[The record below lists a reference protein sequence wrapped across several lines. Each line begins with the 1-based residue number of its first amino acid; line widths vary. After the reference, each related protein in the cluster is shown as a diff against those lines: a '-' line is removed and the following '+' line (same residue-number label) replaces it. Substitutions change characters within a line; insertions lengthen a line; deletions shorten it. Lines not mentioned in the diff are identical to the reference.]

1 MFKAIQNIKYPL
13 LITLTIQILGLIHFA
28 INKVQNI
35 LPEGNNE
42 YLDTIYHNRTSI
54 EILSI
59 TISSIM
65 ILSIFFRKENKYL
78 LTFICVVIGI
88 FVWAGQVWWLVF
100 LYPLLV
106 CLKSESERNYGIEK
120 NITTKIT
127 VLELYPL
134 STLAIAVFF
143 SGFFLMTIQ
152 IPFPHVSLKHYFYI
166 QSLSSVLIMTG
177 LLFLLPFF
185 CGFHFLL
192 NKIVKNR
199 NIFEGLF
206 LFLLLLI
213 LFVFFYLY
221 FAKTFASFII
231 QLKLNSVPF
240 MVSGIL
246 CNILLLIIGRIQH
259 SVSFISQLNSLHK
272 SLTHSKFWIK
282 APIIIFFLRELYGWL
297 YQSGQNLLIEFIY
310 DVLNVIFPFFC
321 FWLVLGII
329 VKFTERIGNPIFYKL
344 IATILIILAIVPGV
358 FFYNKDWTIN
368 LELNRLSSRFYT
380 NISRNILS
388 SIGLDLER
396 VTSVKIKNLQKSINE
411 LSLES
416 RPDLRDVFKNF
427 SKNDPNTKAK
437 DHYLNPPNIFVILS
451 DSTYARRL
459 SVYGHSKN
467 TSPVLEKFAKEAVI
481 FKNFYSTSS
490 ATFQGVASL
499 FTGKYVGN
507 YPTLSSETRDT
518 LCLSF
523 KKRNYKFLVSTVI
536 KTVTFSDHE
545 SHCHQESAL
554 SYHGTKDSD
563 WERIKETIEESPD
576 RPIFVYFHL
585 LGGHDPWELPED
597 ELIFGKEVKDIYD
610 AHLFKADREFGDILE
625 KIKELG
631 LYEDSIIIFTSDHGV
646 GLDKHRGGHASY
658 SRTYNVNL
666 QIPFLIKL
674 PGVSALEVSNIYSLI
689 DVRPSLE
696 ELLGIEHDEV
706 LHGISFVD
714 ELKSKQRYKDRC
726 IFAIATFQEFFSM
739 QCSTGI
745 KIIYQRDYEFIDIFN
760 SFNDP
765 WELTSLVNE
774 YNEENFEILAR
785 PFVKFMVYG
794 KDTYALTPAGIR

>member
-78 LTFICVVIGI
+78 LTFICVVMGI
-88 FVWAGQVWWLVF
+88 FTWAGQVWWLVF

-213 LFVFFYLY
+213 LFAFFYLY

-282 APIIIFFLRELYGWL
+282 APIIIFFFRELYGWL

-329 VKFTERIGNPIFYKL
+329 VKFTERIGNPVFYKL

-563 WERIKETIEESPD
+563 WEKIKETIEESPD

-658 SRTYNVNL
+658 SRTYNVNI

-785 PFVKFMVYG
+785 PFVKFMAYG

>member
-65 ILSIFFRKENKYL
+65 ILSIFFRTENKYL
-78 LTFICVVIGI
+78 LTFICVVMGI
-88 FVWAGQVWWLVF
+88 FVCAGQVWWLVF
-100 LYPLLV
+100 LYPILV

-120 NITTKIT
+120 NIITKIT

-177 LLFLLPFF
+177 LLFLFPFF

-213 LFVFFYLY
+213 LFAFFYLY
-221 FAKTFASFII
+221 FARTFASFII

-282 APIIIFFLRELYGWL
+282 APIIIFFFRELYGWL

-310 DVLNVIFPFFC
+310 DILNVIFPFFC

-329 VKFTERIGNPIFYKL
+329 VKFTERIGNPVFYKL

-481 FKNFYSTSS
+481 FKKFYSTSS

-499 FTGKYVGN
+499 FTGKYIGN

-563 WERIKETIEESPD
+563 WEGIKETLEESPD

-610 AHLFKADREFGDILE
+610 AHLFKADREFGNILE

-658 SRTYNVNL
+658 SRTYNVNI

>member
-1 MFKAIQNIKYPL
+1 M
-13 LITLTIQILGLIHFA
+13 
-28 INKVQNI
+28 
-35 LPEGNNE
+35 
-42 YLDTIYHNRTSI
+42 
-54 EILSI
+54 
-59 TISSIM
+59 
-65 ILSIFFRKENKYL
+65 
-78 LTFICVVIGI
+78 GI
-88 FVWAGQVWWLVF
+88 FVWVGQEWWLVL
-100 LYPLLV
+100 LYPLLL
-106 CLKSESERNYGIEK
+106 CLKSESDKSYGIEK
-120 NITTKIT
+120 NMIPKVT

-134 STLAIAVFF
+134 STLAIVVFF
-143 SGFFLMTIQ
+143 SSFFLMTIQ
-152 IPFPHVSLKHYFYI
+152 IPFPHVSVKHYFYI

-177 LLFLLPFF
+177 ILFFFTLF

-192 NKIVKNR
+192 KKIVKNR
-199 NIFEGLF
+199 NLFEGLF
-206 LFLLLLI
+206 LFLLFLI
-213 LFVFFYLY
+213 LFAFFYLY
-221 FAKTFASFII
+221 FARTFASFII

-240 MVSGIL
+240 MVSGLL
-246 CNILLLIIGRIQH
+246 CNFLLLIIGRIQL
-259 SVSFISQLNSLHK
+259 SVSFFSQLNSLHE
-272 SLTHSKFWIK
+272 SLTHSNFWIK
-282 APIIIFFLRELYGWL
+282 APLIIFFFRELYGWL
-297 YQSGQNLLIEFIY
+297 HQTGQNLLIEFIY
-310 DVLNVIFPFFC
+310 DVLNVIFPIFC

-329 VKFTERIGNPIFYKL
+329 VKFVKRIGHPVFYKL
-344 IATILIILAIVPGV
+344 IATILIILAIIPGV
-358 FFYNKDWTIN
+358 FFYKKNWTIN
-368 LELNRLSSRFYT
+368 LELNRLSSRFYA
-380 NISRNILS
+380 NRSRNILS

-396 VTSVKIKNLQKSINE
+396 EQSEKAVNLKKSIKE

-427 SKNDPNTKAK
+427 SKNDSNTKAN
-437 DHYLNPPNIFVILS
+437 DFYLNPPNIFVILS

-554 SYHGTKDSD
+554 SYLGTKDSD
-563 WERIKETIEESPD
+563 WKKIKDTIEESAD
-576 RPIFVYFHL
+576 RPLFVYFHL
-585 LGGHDPWELPED
+585 LGGHDPFDLPED

-610 AHLFKADREFGDILE
+610 ALLFKADREFGNILE
-625 KIKELG
+625 RIKELG
-631 LYEDSIIIFTSDHGV
+631 LYEDSIIIFSSDHGV
-646 GLDKHRGGHASY
+646 GLDKHRGQASY
-658 SRTYNVNL
+658 SRTYNANL

-674 PGVSALEVSNIYSLI
+674 PGVSASEVSNIYSLI

-696 ELLGIEHDEV
+696 ELLGIKHDEI
-706 LHGISFVD
+706 LHGISFVS

-726 IFAIATFQEFFSM
+726 IFGIATYQEFFSM
-739 QCSTGI
+739 QCSTGV
-745 KIIYQRDYEFIDIFN
+745 KIIYQRDYEFVDIFN

-785 PFVKFMVYG
+785 PFVKFMAYG

>member
-1 MFKAIQNIKYPL
+1 MFKTIQNIKYPL
-13 LITLTIQILGLIHFA
+13 LITLTIQIFGLIHFT
-28 INKVQNI
+28 IDKVQNI

-42 YLDTIYHNRTSI
+42 YLDAIYHNRNSI

-78 LTFICVVIGI
+78 LTFICIVMGI
-88 FVWAGQVWWLVF
+88 FVWVGQEWWLVL
-100 LYPLLV
+100 LYPLLL
-106 CLKSESERNYGIEK
+106 CLKSESDKSYGIEK
-120 NITTKIT
+120 NMIPKVT

-134 STLAIAVFF
+134 STLAIVVFF
-143 SGFFLMTIQ
+143 SSFFLMTIQ
-152 IPFPHVSLKHYFYI
+152 IPFPHVSVKHYFYI

-177 LLFLLPFF
+177 ILFFFLFF

-192 NKIVKNR
+192 KKIVKNR
-199 NIFEGLF
+199 NLFEGLF
-206 LFLLLLI
+206 LFLLFLI
-213 LFVFFYLY
+213 LFAFFYLY
-221 FAKTFASFII
+221 FARTFASFII

-240 MVSGIL
+240 MVSGLL
-246 CNILLLIIGRIQH
+246 CNFLLLIIGRIQL
-259 SVSFISQLNSLHK
+259 SVSFFSQLNSLHE
-272 SLTHSKFWIK
+272 SLTHSNFWIK
-282 APIIIFFLRELYGWL
+282 APLIIFFFRELYGWL
-297 YQSGQNLLIEFIY
+297 HQTGQNLLIEFIY
-310 DVLNVIFPFFC
+310 DVLNVIFPIFC

-329 VKFTERIGNPIFYKL
+329 VKFVKRIGHPVFYKL
-344 IATILIILAIVPGV
+344 IATILIILAIIPGV
-358 FFYNKDWTIN
+358 FFYKKNWTIN
-368 LELNRLSSRFYT
+368 LELNRLSSRFYA
-380 NISRNILS
+380 NRSRNILS

-396 VTSVKIKNLQKSINE
+396 EQSEKAVNLKKSIKE

-427 SKNDPNTKAK
+427 SKNDSNTKAN
-437 DHYLNPPNIFVILS
+437 DFYLNPPNIFVILS

-481 FKNFYSTSS
+481 FKNFFSTSS
-490 ATFQGVASL
+490 ATFQGVASF

-554 SYHGTKDSD
+554 SYLGAKDGD
-563 WERIKETIEESPD
+563 WEKIKETIEKSAD

-585 LGGHDPWELPED
+585 LGGHDPFDLPED

-610 AHLFKADREFGDILE
+610 ALLFKADREFGNILE
-625 KIKELG
+625 RIKELG
-631 LYEDSIIIFTSDHGV
+631 LYENSIIIFSSDHGV
-646 GLDKHRGGHASY
+646 GLEKQRGYAAY
-658 SRTYNVNL
+658 SRTYNANL

-674 PGVSALEVSNIYSLI
+674 PGVSTSEVSNIYSLI

-696 ELLGIEHDEV
+696 ELLGIKHDEI
-706 LHGISFVD
+706 LHGISFVS

-726 IFAIATFQEFFSM
+726 IFGIATFQEFFSM
-739 QCSTGI
+739 QCSTGV
-745 KIIYQRDYEFIDIFN
+745 KIIYQRDYEFVDIFN

-785 PFVKFMVYG
+785 PFVKFMAYG

>member
-54 EILSI
+54 EIFSI

-78 LTFICVVIGI
+78 LTFICVVMGI
-88 FVWAGQVWWLVF
+88 FAWAGQVWWLVF

-213 LFVFFYLY
+213 LFAFFYLY

-297 YQSGQNLLIEFIY
+297 YQSGQNLLIEFI
-310 DVLNVIFPFFC
+310 
-321 FWLVLGII
+321 
-329 VKFTERIGNPIFYKL
+329 
-344 IATILIILAIVPGV
+344 
-358 FFYNKDWTIN
+358 
-368 LELNRLSSRFYT
+368 
-380 NISRNILS
+380 
-388 SIGLDLER
+388 
-396 VTSVKIKNLQKSINE
+396 
-411 LSLES
+411 LSLI
-416 RPDLRDVFKNF
+416 
-427 SKNDPNTKAK
+427 
-437 DHYLNPPNIFVILS
+437 HI
-451 DSTYARRL
+451 
-459 SVYGHSKN
+459 
-467 TSPVLEKFAKEAVI
+467 
-481 FKNFYSTSS
+481 
-490 ATFQGVASL
+490 
-499 FTGKYVGN
+499 
-507 YPTLSSETRDT
+507 
-518 LCLSF
+518 
-523 KKRNYKFLVSTVI
+523 
-536 KTVTFSDHE
+536 
-545 SHCHQESAL
+545 
-554 SYHGTKDSD
+554 
-563 WERIKETIEESPD
+563 
-576 RPIFVYFHL
+576 
-585 LGGHDPWELPED
+585 
-597 ELIFGKEVKDIYD
+597 
-610 AHLFKADREFGDILE
+610 
-625 KIKELG
+625 
-631 LYEDSIIIFTSDHGV
+631 
-646 GLDKHRGGHASY
+646 
-658 SRTYNVNL
+658 
-666 QIPFLIKL
+666 
-674 PGVSALEVSNIYSLI
+674 
-689 DVRPSLE
+689 
-696 ELLGIEHDEV
+696 
-706 LHGISFVD
+706 
-714 ELKSKQRYKDRC
+714 
-726 IFAIATFQEFFSM
+726 
-739 QCSTGI
+739 
-745 KIIYQRDYEFIDIFN
+745 
-760 SFNDP
+760 
-765 WELTSLVNE
+765 
-774 YNEENFEILAR
+774 
-785 PFVKFMVYG
+785 
-794 KDTYALTPAGIR
+794 